1 MSEEK
6 KIPTVEEFLAHL
18 NEQIQIAEARE
29 RLQAL
34 NTSIAKNRAEELN
47 ALAFIAQVT
56 NPQPDNSS
64 DALEEE
70 VDEEVASP
78 KRKLKKD

>member
-6 KIPTVEEFLAHL
+6 KIPTVEEFVTHL
-18 NEQIQIAEARE
+18 NEQIQIAEVRAK
-29 RLQAL
+29 LQAL
-34 NTSIAKNRAEELN
+34 NTQIAKDRAEELN

-56 NPQPDNSS
+56 NPQVGS
-64 DALEEE
+64 DADLDAEES
-70 VDEEVASP
+70 EEQLP

>member
-6 KIPTVEEFLAHL
+6 KIPTVEEFVTHL
-18 NEQIQIAEARE
+18 NEQIQIAEVRAK
-29 RLQAL
+29 LQAL
-34 NTSIAKNRAEELN
+34 NTQIAKDRAEELN

-56 NPQPDNSS
+56 NPQAGS
-64 DALEEE
+64 DADVEESEEE
-70 VDEEVASP
+70 MP

>member
-6 KIPTVEEFLAHL
+6 KIPTVEEFVTHL
-18 NEQIQIAEARE
+18 NEQIQIAEVRAK
-29 RLQAL
+29 LQAL
-34 NTSIAKNRAEELN
+34 NTQIAKDRAEELN

-56 NPQPDNSS
+56 NPQTGS
-64 DALEEE
+64 DADLDEEE
-70 VDEEVASP
+70 SEEQLP

>member
-56 NPQPDNSS
+56 NPKAENDQE
-64 DALEEE
+64 LEEQ
-70 VDEEVASP
+70 EEEEISAP